1 MLLFIYIPKRRKC
14 FRLLIRL
21 IFLSTVFT
29 ISSNILQRP
38 YFFHKK
44 KKNLTLKKENGH
56 LYPIQKDKHDAINA
70 ILIFFFSL
78 PCVKLKKGNYRTELT
93 MRCLRSFRLVMKK
106 INAKD
111 WLCCVFKRT
120 LLSLTNF
127 SEFAKRYLHY
137 TIQEFIC

>member
-14 FRLLIRL
+14 FGLLIRL

-38 YFFHKK
+38 YFFYKK
-44 KKNLTLKKENGH
+44 KKILPWKRKMVIYTQFKK
-56 LYPIQKDKHDAINA
+56 INMMQSTQYW
-70 ILIFFFSL
+70 FFFFL